1 MESELIN
8 IEKLDLGNNYSEE
21 AESVN
26 HLKEID
32 HLTAEMEKILGTEAF
47 ISPNGR
53 SKI

>member
-1 MESELIN
+1 M
-8 IEKLDLGNNYSEE
+8 GNKYSDE

-53 SKI
+53 SKIQDLLNQGTQ